1 MTKPKRHKPKYNQRG
16 CSLKQ
21 KGGMCLGCCE
31 NSSFGPI
38 LGIGQNGGCGTCGG
52 MKGGSFYKPAA
63 PLPAPLVGNPWGPK
77 VFEWPGVD
85 GIPHDRNYF
94 TNNLYKQDP
103 QTMMKL
109 GGSTRRQKK
118 SYRKRGKGSRKN
130 NQSRKKIIKGGAIFQ
145 DIRNLSGDLAFNFE
159 GMYNRLY
166 GYKAP
171 VNPAPYADQFSKT
184 IKSPY

>member
-21 KGGMCLGCCE
+21 KGGMCLGCGE

-38 LGIGQNGGCGTCGG
+38 LGIGQKGGCGTCGG

-109 GGSTRRQKK
+109 NGGSSNKK
-118 SYRKRGKGSRKN
+118 RSRKYRTK
-130 NQSRKKIIKGGAIFQ
+130 SRKSGMRGGSLVPQ
-145 DIRNLSGDLAFNFE
+145 QLTNLGRDLSFSFKSA
-159 GMYNRLY
+159 YNHMN
-166 GYKAP
+166 GYSSP
-171 VNPAPYADQFSKT
+171 VDPKPYMDQFDTKYSNS
-184 IKSPY
+184 II